1 MKLSTA
7 NKKKLIEEIEFALN
21 SMKVAE
27 DPETKLYYFSAVY
40 GVIPRIFNI
49 EYDSNLVFIHFVV
62 NATYNN
68 INSRLKNPEKVVK
81 IPDDLFEKLENTT
94 NELLNTLKQNKNL
107 YEVLKK
113 FILLAYVTSGNG
125 YYLYQ
130 RGLLKI

>member
-40 GVIPRIFNI
+40 GVMPRIFNI

>member
-21 SMKVAE
+21 SMKAAE

-40 GVIPRIFNI
+40 GVMPRIFNI
-49 EYDSNLVFIHFVV
+49 EYDPNLVFIHFVV

>member
-40 GVIPRIFNI
+40 GVMPRIFNI
-49 EYDSNLVFIHFVV
+49 EYDPNLVFIHFVV